1 MQPPR
6 QAEPIVP
13 SYIHVLFM
21 YEYIREAKNIS
32 MNKNWSGYSAPPL
45 STATNENIRGAE
57 PTNRNVSATFRSM
70 RSAGNPADQWHGA
83 SGGRAHGGDI
93 QACVGHWFP

>member
-6 QAEPIVP
+6 QAEL
-13 SYIHVLFM
+13 SYIYVLFM
-21 YEYIREAKNIS
+21 YIRDGQKYKHEQKLV
-32 MNKNWSGYSAPPL
+32 GLLCPPPRL
-45 STATNENIRGAE
+45 STATNENIRGAK
-57 PTNRNVSATFRSM
+57 PTNRNVSDTFRSM

-93 QACVGHWFP
+93 QACRARVP